1 MAISLWK
8 EGVAP
13 KTLCEFLFC
22 LYHVRVALRLRN
34 EEFMLMP
41 QSPTAENRSG
51 PRYVAAFPVR
61 AEWDTSDG
69 VHIVSEGETEN
80 VGPEGTL
87 IHLQRDLPPVGG
99 RVNLLVLGD
108 EGEKLRVVA
117 EVLRIERNPG
127 HPQAALQLLGSTDEW
142 RGLVWEEALIKMTEA
157 DESYDDDDF

>member
-1 MAISLWK
+1 M
-8 EGVAP
+8 
-13 KTLCEFLFC
+13 F
-22 LYHVRVALRLRN
+22 
-34 EEFMLMP
+34 MP
-41 QSPTAENRSG
+41 QSPSAENRSG

-87 IHLQRDLPPVGG
+87 IHLQRDLPPVGS

-108 EGEKLRVVA
+108 DGEKLRVVA

-142 RGLVWEEALIKMTEA
+142 RGLIWEEALIKMTAA
-157 DESYDDDDF
+157 DESYDDDDY